1 MVKSRSTLKILYLS
15 FLKTGYFSKG
25 SCYDGFKNVGE
36 KKYSNAT
43 VVRAF
48 FYFALSGTVYLRFYQ
63 DFEFPSISTLTLL
76 TSPSKRCD
84 DVTFYSKLFL
94 NLINQQK
101 TCILQMDEFNVL
113 FMLPWK

>member
-1 MVKSRSTLKILYLS
+1 M
-15 FLKTGYFSKG
+15 
-25 SCYDGFKNVGE
+25 
-36 KKYSNAT
+36 
-43 VVRAF
+43 RAF

-76 TSPSKRCD
+76 TSPSKRYD

-101 TCILQMDEFNVL
+101 TCIFKWMNLMFHLCYHGNEVFGLAINNLSKLTNWIRSYMVV
-113 FMLPWK
+113 